1 VRRALIVALH
11 LPHLHAY
18 GGGERYL
25 FVLGEVAR
33 ERGHETVLIAPER
46 PDPAGLELLG
56 VRWEGEVLPAET
68 DDAVTRNS
76 AGADLFVASTVD
88 VPPRSAARRSA
99 AMVQFPHAA
108 RDRAAWRA
116 RAALARTLR
125 RGRLR
130 ENLASYDL
138 FLAYSRFAAEHVRR
152 RLGVPAEV
160 LAPASEV
167 PGHEPRAERE
177 PAALAVGRFAPGD
190 HDKRHDLLVAAA
202 GHVQTRPFVLRLV
215 GGATPE
221 DGERVGALRRLAA
234 GRPVEVLA
242 NLPRAELRAHYD
254 GDALFWHAAGHGVDV
269 RRHPERVEH
278 FGLVIVEAWARGAVP
293 LVFPAG
299 GPAELVRDGEDG
311 LWWREPEELAALS
324 DELLADAPRRAQLA
338 AAGRARAHAF
348 TRARFAERAV
358 ALLGL

>member
-1 VRRALIVALH
+1 VVVALH

-46 PDPAGLELLG
+46 PDPGGLELLG
-56 VRWEGEVLPAET
+56 VRWEGEVVLAEA
-68 DDAVTRNS
+68 DDTVTRSS
-76 AGADLFVASTVD
+76 AAVELLVASTVD
-88 VPPRSAARRSA
+88 VPPRSAAARSA

-116 RAALARTLR
+116 RASLARALR

-130 ENLASYDL
+130 ENLASYDV
-138 FLAYSRFAAEHVRR
+138 FLAYSRFAADHVAR
-152 RLGVPAEV
+152 RLGVPAQV
-160 LAPASEV
+160 LPPASEV
-167 PGHEPRAERE
+167 PEPEPRADRT

-190 HDKRHDLLVAAA
+190 HDKRHDVLVAAA
-202 GHVQTRPFVLRLV
+202 GHVHTRPFVLGLV
-215 GGATPE
+215 GGATP
-221 DGERVGALRRLAA
+221 DDAGRVEALRRLATDK
-234 GRPVEVLA
+234 PVEVLP
-242 NLPRAELRAHYD
+242 NLPRADLRARYD

-324 DELLADAPRRAQLA
+324 DELLADAPRRARLA
-338 AAGRARAHAF
+338 AAGRARAHEF
-348 TRARFAERAV
+348 TRSRFAERAA